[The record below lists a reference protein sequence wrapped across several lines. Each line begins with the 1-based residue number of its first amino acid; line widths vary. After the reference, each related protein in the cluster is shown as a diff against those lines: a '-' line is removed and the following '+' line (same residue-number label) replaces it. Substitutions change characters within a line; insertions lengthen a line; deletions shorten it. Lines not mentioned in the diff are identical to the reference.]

1 MKKHFSHKPRR
12 SRLPLFAG
20 LFAALFLILLLGCGI
35 YVNDYYHGDQTA
47 QAALESTDTVT
58 VLTGD
63 DLILFAPA
71 DTDPAVAFLFYP
83 GGKVE
88 YTAYAPLLH
97 ELAENGVLCAL
108 LEMPLNLAVLDMD
121 AAAGIPETLSAQY
134 PAVERWYIGG
144 HSLGGSMAAS
154 YAASLTAERTETQAA
169 GLTEV
174 PSTDRTESPAASQA
188 VSSASSSFSSY
199 DGLVLLAAYST
210 ADLTDTGMRI
220 LSIYGTEDHVLNLEK
235 YEKYRENLPAGV
247 QEILIRGGNHAQF
260 GSYGA
265 QDGDGDAAITAK
277 EQRQLTVESLLG
289 FFRTDTPP

>member
-71 DTDPAVAFLFYP
+71 DTDPTVAFLFYP

-108 LEMPLNLAVLDMD
+108 LEMPFNLAVLDMD
-121 AAAGIPETLSAQY
+121 AAAGIPETLSARY

-154 YAASLTAERTETQAA
+154 YAAGLTAEQSEMQ
-169 GLTEV
+169 
-174 PSTDRTESPAASQA
+174 AASQA
-188 VSSASSSFSSY
+188 GSPASSSFSSY

-210 ADLTDTGMRI
+210 ADLTDTGMRV
-220 LSIYGTEDHVLNLEK
+220 LSIYGTEDRVLNLEK
-235 YEKYRENLPAGV
+235 YEKYRENLPAGT

-265 QDGDGDAAITAK
+265 QDGDGAAAITAK
-277 EQRQLTVESLLG
+277 EQRQITAESLLG
-289 FFRTDTPP
+289 FFQN